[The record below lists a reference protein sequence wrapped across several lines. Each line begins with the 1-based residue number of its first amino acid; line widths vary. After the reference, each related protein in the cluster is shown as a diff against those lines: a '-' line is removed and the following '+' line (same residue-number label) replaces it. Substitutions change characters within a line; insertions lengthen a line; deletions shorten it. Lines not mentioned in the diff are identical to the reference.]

1 MANAKI
7 SIGQLIKADRAQTA
21 FILLT
26 TEQMQAVGKAVMT
39 DARCTPEVKADV
51 RSKLTGKP
59 GTHTYTTSEQHTW
72 YDALFVA
79 AGVAK

>member
-1 MANAKI
+1 MAIAKI
-7 SIGQLIKADRAQTA
+7 STSQLIKADRAQTA

-26 TEQMQAVGKAVMT
+26 TEQMQAVGKVVMA
-39 DARCTPEVKADV
+39 DARCTPQVKTDV
-51 RSKLTGKP
+51 RNKITGKP
-59 GTHTYTTSEQHTW
+59 GAHTYTTSEQHTW